1 MKNIKNTKIEKAII
15 TLSKNDPKMLTLI
28 EKLGPVKLKP
38 RRRYFESIVKIIIGQ
53 QLSLKAAESIAK
65 KVFNYYADK
74 PTAEKI
80 LKTEDS
86 ILRSLGLSNAKV
98 KYVKDFSSKYINK
111 EIKLSNF
118 FRMSND
124 EIIAELTKVK
134 GIGVWSVHMFLIFY
148 LARYDVLPYS
158 DLGIRK
164 AIMLVYGLKNLPDEE
179 KVKKIAEKNRW
190 RPYESVA
197 ALYLWKS
204 LE

>member
-15 TLSKNDPKMLTLI
+15 TLSNNDSKMLTLI
-28 EKLGPVKLKP
+28 EKFGIINLKP

-53 QLSLKAAESIAK
+53 QLSLKAADSIAK

-80 LKTEDS
+80 VATDDLT
-86 ILRSLGLSNAKV
+86 LRSLGLSNAKV
-98 KYVKDFSSKYINK
+98 KYVKDFSLKYINK
-111 EIKLSNF
+111 EIKLTNF
-118 FRMSND
+118 LRMSND
-124 EIIAELTKVK
+124 EIISELTKVK
-134 GIGVWSVHMFLIFY
+134 GIGVWSAHMFLIFY
-148 LARYDVLPYS
+148 LARFDVLPYS
-158 DLGIRK
+158 DLGIKK

-179 KVKKIAEKNRW
+179 TVKKIAEKNSW
-190 RPYESVA
+190 NPYESVA

>member
-15 TLSKNDPKMLTLI
+15 TLSENDSKMLTLI
-28 EKLGPVKLKP
+28 KKFGVIQLQP
-38 RRRYFESIVKIIIGQ
+38 RRRYFEAIIRIIIGQ
-53 QLSLKAAESIAK
+53 QLSLKAADSIAK

-80 LKTEDS
+80 AVTEDKT
-86 ILRSLGLSNAKV
+86 LRSLGLSNSKV
-98 KYVKDFSSKYINK
+98 KYVKDFSFKYINK
-111 EIKLSNF
+111 EIKPGAF
-118 FRMSND
+118 FRMTND

-134 GIGVWSVHMFLIFY
+134 GIGIWSAHMFLIFY

-164 AIMLVYGLKNLPDEE
+164 AIMLVYGLKNLPDEDT
-179 KVKKIAEKNRW
+179 VKKIAEKKRW